1 QIAWKF
7 LENRNNPAAFEPA
20 PTGNESAVENKPVS
34 KAVPSASGSA
44 VYTVE
49 LEGKAF
55 VVKVSEGGDISHVA
69 TTAPQAAS
77 QAAPAPAISGTPVT
91 APMAGNIWKVVAT
104 EGQTVAAGDVLF
116 ILEAMKMETEVKAAQ
131 AGTVRGICV
140 KAGDAVAVGDT
151 VMTLA

>member
-1 QIAWKF
+1 M
-7 LENRNNPAAFEPA
+7 
-20 PTGNESAVENKPVS
+20 
-34 KAVPSASGSA
+34 
-44 VYTVE
+44 E

-69 TTAPQAAS
+69 TTPQAAP
-77 QAAPAPAISGTPVT
+77 QAAPAPAATSGGTPVT

-151 VMTLA
+151 VMNLV

>member
-1 QIAWKF
+1 MCRDYCSSSCAT
-7 LENRNNPAAFEPA
+7 NDSSAA
-20 PTGNESAVENKPVS
+20 TG
-34 KAVPSASGSA
+34 
-44 VYTVE
+44 
-49 LEGKAF
+49 
-55 VVKVSEGGDISHVA
+55 
-69 TTAPQAAS
+69 
-77 QAAPAPAISGTPVT
+77 GTPVT

-140 KAGDAVAVGDT
+140 KAGDAVAVGDI

>member
-1 QIAWKF
+1 MALFPQIAWKF

-34 KAVPSASGSA
+34 KAAPSTSGSA

-69 TTAPQAAS
+69 TTAPQAAP
-77 QAAPAPAISGTPVT
+77 QATPAPVTGGTPVT

-104 EGQTVAAGDVLF
+104 EGQNCSSWRCIIHSRSHENGNRSESCTGWYRTWHLR
-116 ILEAMKMETEVKAAQ
+116 Q
-131 AGTVRGICV
+131 SR
-140 KAGDAVAVGDT
+140 
-151 VMTLA
+151 